1 MFTEIF
7 QFVDFVLA
15 WE

>member
-7 QFVDFVLA
+7 QCVDFVLA